1 LPLPRAL
8 LPRARRVSQP
18 YRLPPAVK
26 DRLTSALARFRNREA
41 AYTLAVFLG
50 RFWSMPGRVALP
62 FPIDRRALADR
73 QDLGL
78 TEAQVRGAIRV
89 LELVGFLDRA
99 LVSGSRYK
107 PTEHGLRRKPIPFTF
122 GSEYA
127 PLFIAANGGAA
138 AARGGQERARR
149 SQTPDNRKRASAGSA
164 GAQKNTVGTGP
175 IFPRP
180 NSPKGRSEAERSLL
194 MGEVRIGIPP
204 KAFVPDAN
212 LDAALEQLQQ
222 GVFGIAESKRGG
234 RGQ

>member
-1 LPLPRAL
+1 MHAQPTLPLPRAL

-127 PLFIAANGGAA
+127 PLFIAANGRAA
-138 AARGGQERARR
+138 VARGGQEASRR
-149 SQTPDNRKRASAGSA
+149 HQPPDSRQRASTGFLA
-164 GAQKNTVGTGP
+164 TVQ
-175 IFPRP
+175 FPSP
-180 NSPKGRSEAERSLL
+180 KSPKGKSEAERSLL
-194 MGEVRIGIPP
+194 MGDVRNRIGIPP

-212 LDAALEQLQQ
+212 LDAALERLKQE
-222 GVFGIAESKRGG
+222 VFGIAGVNQDG
-234 RGQ
+234 RG